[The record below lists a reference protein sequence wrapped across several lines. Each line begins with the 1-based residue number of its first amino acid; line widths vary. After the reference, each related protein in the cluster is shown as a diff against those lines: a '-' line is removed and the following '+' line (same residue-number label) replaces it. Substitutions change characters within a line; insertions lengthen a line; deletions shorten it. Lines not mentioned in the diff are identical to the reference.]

1 MISFDLLLCLMFMGA
16 GYVLY
21 VGFIKEFSKDIL
33 SNNLKYRDF
42 VVLLLLVPITIFWI
56 GMLTAEALMVFFT
69 DNGVIL
75 TDFQQASCLVSGFV
89 SGFITVPALSVITII
104 IQAISRR
111 LKRKSEPVDEWEQAL
126 KEGRRIR

>member
-1 MISFDLLLCLMFMGA
+1 MISFDLLLCFMFMGA
-16 GYVLY
+16 GYGLY
-21 VGFIKEFSKDIL
+21 VGFTKELSNDIL
-33 SNNLKYRDF
+33 SNKLKYRDF
-42 VVLLLLVPITIFWI
+42 VFLLLLIPITIFWI

-75 TDFQQASCLVSGFV
+75 TDYQYASCLVCGFV

-111 LKRKSEPVDEWEQAL
+111 LRRKSEPVDEWEQAL